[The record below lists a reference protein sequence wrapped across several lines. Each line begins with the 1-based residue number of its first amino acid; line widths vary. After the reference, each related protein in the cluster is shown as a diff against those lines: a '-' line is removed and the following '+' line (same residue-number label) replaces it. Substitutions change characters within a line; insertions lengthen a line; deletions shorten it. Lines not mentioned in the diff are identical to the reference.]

1 MTPRAVHARRPG
13 KRSRKAWCGVQSKR
27 TTLLLPVTCG
37 RCSRL
42 LARKVSE
49 HKAPTSTEPLTEDL
63 LSELAR
69 ARCPVRFTVFTG
81 LNDLTLTRRM
91 QLIAE
96 AEIAS
101 EKTGGREATTAALL
115 LIEGAERIVALEKEL
130 ETVKGGTT

>member
-1 MTPRAVHARRPG
+1 
-13 KRSRKAWCGVQSKR
+13 
-27 TTLLLPVTCG
+27 
-37 RCSRL
+37 
-42 LARKVSE
+42 
-49 HKAPTSTEPLTEDL
+49 
-63 LSELAR
+63 
-69 ARCPVRFTVFTG
+69 
-81 LNDLTLTRRM
+81 M

>member
-1 MTPRAVHARRPG
+1 MTRAVHARRPG
-13 KRSRKAWCGVQSKR
+13 QRSRNAWCGARSKR
-27 TTLLLPVTCG
+27 TTPLLPVTCG
-37 RCSRL
+37 RCLRL
-42 LARKVSE
+42 LARNASAR
-49 HKAPTSTEPLTEDL
+49 KAPTSAEPLTEDL
-63 LSELAR
+63 LAELAR

-115 LIEGAERIVALEKEL
+115 LIEGAERIGALEKEL
-130 ETVKGGTT
+130 QTARKGGPT